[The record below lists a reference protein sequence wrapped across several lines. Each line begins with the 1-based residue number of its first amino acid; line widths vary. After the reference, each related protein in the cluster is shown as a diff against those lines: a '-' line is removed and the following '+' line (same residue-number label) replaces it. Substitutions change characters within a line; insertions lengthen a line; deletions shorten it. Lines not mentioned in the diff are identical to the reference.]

1 MGRGLRGSTR
11 PQHIGA
17 PPSPAAPS
25 LIKEGRK
32 EGRVTGSIS
41 GLWKAW
47 QGSSRKPGNL
57 EGNSHSPPLPIL
69 GTPPPSP
76 RDANPPNP
84 PWGSIQ
90 NQACPVGSRHILR
103 AHRPVGTSHLAR
115 WRSLPAS
122 GGQPDVS
129 RVPRGTRGPGVTAH
143 GAGTAASFHATRP
156 QRGPSVGSA
165 RTRTRLPWG
174 RSRKRG
180 KSVHPGGRSERLLA
194 RAGPDDSVVSAPS
207 ACGQRMEG
215 LRSGSESV

>member
-1 MGRGLRGSTR
+1 MRHAGLWVPQCRKPLLLQQSPRCGGEVPAPWSLGPEPSPAWGPLCPGLTLTFALEQACQDRSPGVHRVGRGLRGSTR

-76 RDANPPNP
+76 RDAAPPIP
-84 PWGSIQ
+84 PGAPYRIRPAPWG
-90 NQACPVGSRHILR
+90 P
-103 AHRPVGTSHLAR
+103 GTS
-115 WRSLPAS
+115 S
-122 GGQPDVS
+122 GHTGQW
-129 RVPRGTRGPGVTAH
+129 GQVT
-143 GAGTAASFHATRP
+143 
-156 QRGPSVGSA
+156 
-165 RTRTRLPWG
+165 
-174 RSRKRG
+174 
-180 KSVHPGGRSERLLA
+180 
-194 RAGPDDSVVSAPS
+194 
-207 ACGQRMEG
+207 
-215 LRSGSESV
+215 